1 MTEKLCALV
10 NTHMIKFFFKKAL
23 TRSYV
28 QSAHMHKGLC
38 VYYMQTG
45 VHRLRSLQCVAVPH
59 PQAMAVSTQCK
70 IAHQCGRL
78 IDLSACEKM
87 KQSY

>member
-1 MTEKLCALV
+1 
-10 NTHMIKFFFKKAL
+10 
-23 TRSYV
+23 
-28 QSAHMHKGLC
+28 MHKGLC

-45 VHRLRSLQCVAVPH
+45 VHRLRSLQYVAVPH
-59 PQAMAVSTQCK
+59 PPTDPRAMAVSTQCK

>member
-1 MTEKLCALV
+1 MLAFRAHIC
-10 NTHMIKFFFKKAL
+10 
-23 TRSYV
+23 TR
-28 QSAHMHKGLC
+28 AC
-38 VYYMQTG
+38 VYITLQTG
-45 VHRLRSLQCVAVPH
+45 VHRLRSLQYVAVPH
-59 PQAMAVSTQCK
+59 PTTHPRATAVSTQCK